1 MAAKK
6 NGCSHT
12 HIRQNKLQAKKVIR
26 EKYGHDII
34 IKVNIHQ
41 EDIVINIQA
50 PNIWAP
56 KQLLIGL
63 KGDIDNNTT
72 MVGDFNTPLISMD
85 RSSR

>member
-41 EDIVINIQA
+41 EDIVINI
-50 PNIWAP
+50 
-56 KQLLIGL
+56 
-63 KGDIDNNTT
+63 
-72 MVGDFNTPLISMD
+72 
-85 RSSR
+85 